1 MGSFYEMF
9 DFDVA
14 VVSKSVM
21 IETLIMIVYFGRVSR
36 VDSNLVHEISRS
48 FSSRST
54 LLGKNLSAVQS

>member
-21 IETLIMIVYFGRVSR
+21 IETLIMIVYFGRGSR